1 MADTQANVLDFLP
14 KEEHAAIKAGR
25 SHFDCTAAF
34 QKAIDGSRRVYVPA
48 GLYPVKQINLR
59 SGVEMYGEGAASE
72 LRAFDDSLA
81 SEFMLA
87 TYLKDGGTPRVADNM
102 RDIHLHD
109 LKLNGRVEEFGYAQY
124 YYLLAVNA
132 TSDLTVERVTFHGF
146 RGDGMYVGSGTLRN
160 VERHNERVT
169 VRDCV
174 FDGAVKDN
182 RNGLSIIDCD
192 GLLVENCIF
201 RNIGNAK
208 LSRSVGGIDF
218 EPDHDF
224 SVYRNVTI
232 RGCSFIDIDTVN
244 TAGITFFNGH
254 QKGDNI
260 RDWQV
265 LDCQFRNCYWG
276 IDSSTR
282 PKTSA
287 DMPDNLTVRRCHFLN
302 SVRTDLA
309 IKGLSGARVI
319 GCIFERSPPGMGA
332 GGDAI
337 RLGDMAGARSRNAV
351 NAVITG
357 NTFIG
362 IRPQMG
368 VIGVLGVSGLV
379 VAGNTFS
386 DIYGTCINFSE
397 DESADSARHIDSVVI
412 SGNTV
417 RRSRAVAGGRPVPM
431 AFLSTGK
438 QFRLSKGDVR
448 LDARSFEY
456 DNRVDQGVP
465 RVANGAAVEFAG
477 RPGG

>member
-14 KEEHAAIKAGR
+14 QEERDALRAGR
-25 SHFDCTAAF
+25 SRYDCTAAF
-34 QKAIDGSRRVYVPA
+34 QKAIDGSRRVFVPA
-48 GLYPVKQINLR
+48 GVYPVKQINLR
-59 SGVEMYGEGAASE
+59 SGLELYGEGASSE
-72 LRAFDDSLA
+72 LRSFDDSLA

-87 TYLKDGGTPRVADNM
+87 TYVKDGGTPRVADNM
-102 RDIHLHD
+102 RDIHVHD
-109 LKLNGRVEEFGYAQY
+109 LKLNGRVGEFGYAQY

-132 TSDLTVERVTFHGF
+132 TSDLTVERVTFFGF
-146 RGDGMYVGSGTLRN
+146 RGDGMYVGSGTLSN
-160 VERHNERVT
+160 TERHNERVT

-232 RGCSFIDIDTVN
+232 RHCSFIDIDTVN

-254 QKGDNI
+254 QKGANI
-260 RDWQV
+260 GNWQV

-282 PKTSA
+282 PKTQA
-287 DMPDNLTVRRCHFLN
+287 DMADNLTVRNCHFLN

-309 IKGLSGARVI
+309 IKGLSGARVL
-319 GCIFERSPPGMGA
+319 GCIFERSPPGAGA

-368 VIGVLGVSGLV
+368 AIGVLGASGLV

-397 DESADSARHIDSVVI
+397 DESADSARHIESVVI

-417 RRSRAVAGGRPVPM
+417 RRTKALAGVRPVPM

-456 DNRVDQGVP
+456 DNRIDQGLP

>member
-14 KEEHAAIKAGR
+14 KDEHAAIRAGK
-25 SHFDCTAAF
+25 SSYDCTAGF
-34 QKAIDGSRRVYVPA
+34 QKAIDGSRRVFVPA
-48 GLYPVKQINLR
+48 GVYPVKQINLR
-59 SGVEMYGEGAASE
+59 SGLELYGEGAASE

-102 RDIHLHD
+102 RDIRIHD

-146 RGDGMYVGSGTLRN
+146 RGDGMYVGSGTLRKT
-160 VERHNERVT
+160 ERHNERIT

-232 RGCSFIDIDTVN
+232 RRCSFIDIDTVN

-282 PKTSA
+282 PKTPA
-287 DMPDNLTVRRCHFLN
+287 DMPDNLTVRNCHFLN

-309 IKGLSGARVI
+309 IKGLSGVRVL
-319 GCIFERSPPGMGA
+319 GCIFERSPPGAGP

-337 RLGDMAGARSRNAV
+337 RLGDMAASRSRNAV

-368 VIGVLGVSGLV
+368 AIGVLGVNGLV

-397 DESADSARHIDSVVI
+397 DESADGARRIDAVVI

-417 RRSRAVAGGRPVPM
+417 RRAKALAGGRPVPM

-448 LDARSFEY
+448 LDTRSFEY